1 MGPPTEELAGARQD
15 VDLDEGAQG
24 LVASSGRA
32 AAPRPSHAHPRGVG
46 QLANLVIRPGPH
58 QPGRLPRGPVADR
71 VASLD
76 GGRRQGGRGVVAD
89 RDQLARAASRAEAF
103 FAAASWASALWRRV
117 SEKAAEAAAK
127 ASRRAS
133 VEAAP
138 RTRAS
143 SAMWAR
149 LASG

>member
-32 AAPRPSHAHPRGVG
+32 AAKK
-46 QLANLVIRPGPH
+46 
-58 QPGRLPRGPVADR
+58 
-71 VASLD
+71 AS
-76 GGRRQGGRGVVAD
+76 
-89 RDQLARAASRAEAF
+89 AREAARAEAF